1 MLIFELEP
9 PEEPPELVIAIFPL
23 PKRDC
28 PLIVLIF
35 VPLTNLSCFFE
46 RFVFTSVLVAKLLVS
61 IEPPE
66 EPVSP
71 YTPIIQG
78 SVSIVVPLVRVIF

>member
-35 VPLTNLSCFFE
+35 VPLTN
-46 RFVFTSVLVAKLLVS
+46 RFCLFAKSALVAKLLVS